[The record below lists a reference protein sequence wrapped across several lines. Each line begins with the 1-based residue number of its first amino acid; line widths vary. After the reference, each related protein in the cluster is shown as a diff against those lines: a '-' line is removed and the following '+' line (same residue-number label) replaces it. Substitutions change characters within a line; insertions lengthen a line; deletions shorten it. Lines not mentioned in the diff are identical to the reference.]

1 MPQSREEKLR
11 KKREAEKKRYERLK
25 QDPEGREKLRQKERD
40 QYSKKKE
47 NNIVQP
53 ISKLSKRDQRMKRKQ
68 WRKNSTTYRL
78 RKKQTEN
85 ENHFLEENTPPPS
98 PVRLENV
105 NDVPRDTPQSISGR
119 RLAAKNRKI
128 RSRRSKEK
136 NELIEKLKKKIT
148 KYKVKYHRLRNLTK
162 EKRTKREV
170 QLSPKTRVNEM
181 MRENQNPDIIKK
193 LLFAEVVKDQL
204 KTNYKEL
211 KSDNEKQIFRQV
223 LSGKI
228 IKKYQI
234 TNDLREISLNRLKV
248 INEHDPNSVMS
259 SFCCENTTEKCLLRE
274 CFCCK
279 YKKVLYKDQDSS
291 IKGHYFKWCSQ
302 KETYFDKKTKK
313 EKSVSK
319 ITKRKFECPLAEIIE
334 EFESN
339 IIKYLKHRGRAR
351 HQYKRITKMKEEL
364 KSNEALIHMDFSENY
379 NLKYAEEVQSFHF
392 GGSRQQISL
401 HTVVMYTKS
410 GEELKKECFCT
421 LSESLQHNVPGIWAH
436 LDPIL
441 KYIEENYLVDTLYF
455 VSDSPATQYRNKTMF
470 YFLAVELPSLY
481 TKIKNFSWNYLE
493 AGHGK
498 GAPDGIGGV
507 TKRTADRLV
516 AQGNDIASFDTLVNA
531 LSKNVKGIKY
541 LTIDSSDIAKLS
553 ERLEN
558 KECPNF
564 KGTMKV
570 HQVKKDLSQ
579 KSAVQLNFY
588 SLSSLGENDSALYL
602 GPLIY
607 KSTSISPLGEASNTS
622 SFDEDMLTYITKI
635 YDEEAGPSV
644 KNKGELSCQ
653 NIRTG
658 TYLLVQ
664 LKTKKICYRYVA
676 VAQNDIEEDGEVRV
690 MYLRVCKLNKKQ
702 VFKIDENDMSYVRYE
717 DITSILPSP
726 IIISHK
732 CIQYYQFEKDIDVFE
747 QGTGK
752 LSKNV

>member
-53 ISKLSKRDQRMKRKQ
+53 ISELSKRDQRMKRKQ

-105 NDVPRDTPQSISGR
+105 NDVPRDTPQSILGR

-170 QLSPKTRVNEM
+170 QLSPKTRVNET

-211 KSDNEKQIFRQV
+211 KS
-223 LSGKI
+223 
-228 IKKYQI
+228 
-234 TNDLREISLNRLKV
+234 
-248 INEHDPNSVMS
+248 
-259 SFCCENTTEKCLLRE
+259 
-274 CFCCK
+274 
-279 YKKVLYKDQDSS
+279 
-291 IKGHYFKWCSQ
+291 
-302 KETYFDKKTKK
+302 
-313 EKSVSK
+313 
-319 ITKRKFECPLAEIIE
+319 AEIIE

-401 HTVVMYTKS
+401 HTVVLYTKS

-570 HQVKKDLSQ
+570 HQVKK
-579 KSAVQLNFY
+579 AVQLNFY

-602 GPLIY
+602 GSLIY

-622 SFDEDMLTYITKI
+622 SFDEDMPLTSQKSVTQKEIPHIKLNFIDVYSD
-635 YDEEAGPSV
+635 DEEAGPSV

-702 VFKIDENDMSYVRYE
+702 VFKIDENDISYVRYE